1 MLTDL
6 TKDDLEIIDG
16 GNWVNDLAR
25 AVDNILDV
33 CDDLQNNG
41 SNRPFKK
48 YE

>member
-6 TKDDLEIIDG
+6 TKDDLEAIDG
-16 GNWVNDLAR
+16 GNWVNELAR

-33 CDDLQNNG
+33 SDDLQNNG
-41 SNRPFKK
+41 SRRPFMK